1 MCGPILSSQENLTQL
16 LTMERTYQVTYA
28 RDYLDPNPTVKTF
41 NEWYEMQDWITEE
54 VERRVQQAVKT
65 INNYVDP
72 EDRTSQE
79 EIEYTLINIK
89 EV

>member
-1 MCGPILSSQENLTQL
+1 MQ
-16 LTMERTYQVTYA
+16 RTYQVTYA

-41 NEWYEMQDWITEE
+41 DEWDEMQDWITEE
-54 VERRVQQAVKT
+54 VERRVQQ
-65 INNYVDP
+65 VDK

>member
-1 MCGPILSSQENLTQL
+1 MQ
-16 LTMERTYQVTYA
+16 RTYQVTYA

-41 NEWYEMQDWITEE
+41 DEWDEMQDWITAE
-54 VERRVQQAVKT
+54 VERRVQQ
-65 INNYVDP
+65 VDK

>member
-1 MCGPILSSQENLTQL
+1 MQ
-16 LTMERTYQVTYA
+16 RTYQVTYA
-28 RDYLDPNPTVKTF
+28 RDYLDPHPTVKTF
-41 NEWYEMQDWITEE
+41 DEWDEMQDWITSE
-54 VERRVQQAVKT
+54 VERRVQQVG
-65 INNYVDP
+65 P

>member
-1 MCGPILSSQENLTQL
+1 
-16 LTMERTYQVTYA
+16 MERTYQVTYA

-41 NEWYEMQDWITEE
+41 DEWYEMQDWITSE
-54 VERRVQQAVKT
+54 VESRVQQ
-65 INNYVDP
+65 VDP
-72 EDRTSQE
+72 EDRTDQE

>member
-1 MCGPILSSQENLTQL
+1 
-16 LTMERTYQVTYA
+16 MERTYQVTYA

-41 NEWYEMQDWITEE
+41 DEWYEMQDWITSE
-54 VERRVQQAVKT
+54 VEYRVQQ
-65 INNYVDP
+65 VDK

-79 EIEYTLINIK
+79 EIEYTLIQIK